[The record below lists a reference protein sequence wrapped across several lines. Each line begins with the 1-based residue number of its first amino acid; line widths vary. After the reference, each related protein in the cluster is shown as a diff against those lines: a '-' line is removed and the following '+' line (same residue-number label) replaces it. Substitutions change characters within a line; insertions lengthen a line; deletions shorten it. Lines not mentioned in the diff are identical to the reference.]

1 MTTLQDGY
9 TSFVSKALF
18 SGLNQTS
25 SAAEA
30 YLFGLNSSSSQPETP
45 NSQLINQVL
54 SLFKGCITSQ
64 LEEKDKQLEE
74 TDKIGKKK
82 ASAIKFKGNAKQ
94 FELNLHSNSILTQI
108 EGSVENSSEV
118 LKLVAE
124 GRQLIKERQKLI
136 KIANRNKEGWLVV

>member
-18 SGLNQTS
+18 S

-45 NSQLINQVL
+45 NSQLTNQLL

-64 LEEKDKQLEE
+64 LEEKGKQMEE
-74 TDKIGKKK
+74 TAKIRKK
-82 ASAIKFKGNAKQ
+82 SFCD
-94 FELNLHSNSILTQI
+94 
-108 EGSVENSSEV
+108 
-118 LKLVAE
+118 
-124 GRQLIKERQKLI
+124 
-136 KIANRNKEGWLVV
+136 

>member
-1 MTTLQDGY
+1 MTTPQDGY

-45 NSQLINQVL
+45 NSQLTNQLL

-64 LEEKDKQLEE
+64 LEEKGKQMEE
-74 TDKIGKKK
+74 TAKIRKK
-82 ASAIKFKGNAKQ
+82 SFCD
-94 FELNLHSNSILTQI
+94 
-108 EGSVENSSEV
+108 
-118 LKLVAE
+118 
-124 GRQLIKERQKLI
+124 
-136 KIANRNKEGWLVV
+136 

>member
-1 MTTLQDGY
+1 MTTPQDGY

-18 SGLNQTS
+18 PGLNPTS
-25 SAAEA
+25 SATEA

-74 TDKIGKKK
+74 TAKIGKKS
-82 ASAIKFKGNAKQ
+82 SAIKFFRLVSVISSINFQLGIDEYKAAAAITFVTKMQ
-94 FELNLHSNSILTQI
+94 SAPILNDC
-108 EGSVENSSEV
+108 EYM
-118 LKLVAE
+118 K
-124 GRQLIKERQKLI
+124 
-136 KIANRNKEGWLVV
+136 VVNLNCG

>member
-18 SGLNQTS
+18 S

-45 NSQLINQVL
+45 NSQLTNQLL

-64 LEEKDKQLEE
+64 LEEKGNRWK
-74 TDKIGKKK
+74 KPPKFGKK
-82 ASAIKFKGNAKQ
+82 ASAIKFKGNRKQ
-94 FELNLHSNSILTQI
+94 FELNSHSNSILNQI

-124 GRQLIKERQKLI
+124 GKQLIKERQKLI
-136 KIANRNKEGWLVV
+136 KITDRNKEGWLVV